1 MWCEV
6 GVARPRKHPETA
18 LSSAVKVNLTASEK
32 AKIEACAL
40 ACDLSIAAY
49 LRRILFDRKITSN
62 GRREAENA
70 LLAAAEKLRRLVE
83 QSPTLEQGR
92 MLDRIRGEIE
102 AVAER
107 LAG

>member
-1 MWCEV
+1 
-6 GVARPRKHPETA
+6 
-18 LSSAVKVNLTASEK
+18 
-32 AKIEACAL
+32 
-40 ACDLSIAAY
+40 
-49 LRRILFDRKITSN
+49 LFGRKIASN

-92 MLDRIRGEIE
+92 MLDRIRGELE